1 MGSLAFEQKLQRY
14 ADLTVQVGLNLQPG
28 QRLIVIAHVLDVA
41 PLARQIAA
49 SAYQQG
55 CPLVGVLYLDEQ
67 LNKTRYQHAPRDS
80 FEEYPSWMTAGV
92 LQCLE
97 RGDAYLQIG
106 GLDPELL
113 STADPE
119 LKAIAGRVTAQNYR
133 PIMEKQLGGNLQWS
147 YITPPTPG
155 WATRVF
161 PGVPAEEAVARLWEA
176 VFAVCRLDEP
186 APIAF
191 WHQYLAGLRQRSAYL
206 TAKQYASLHFTAPCT
221 DLRLDLPAGHIWSG
235 AGFETRAGVPFV
247 ANLPTEEVFTIP
259 HKDGA
264 RGTVRATKPL
274 NFRGSLIDEFEF
286 TFEAGKVVDFSA
298 GRGEDAL
305 RNILTIDENMA
316 RLGEVALVPH
326 QSPIS
331 QSGIVFQATLY
342 DENASCHLALG
353 SAPKMSIQ
361 DGGEMSD
368 EEFAAAGG
376 NVSMSHVDFMFGS
389 GEMDVDGLRSD
400 GLAEPVLRGGEWAFV
415 V

>member
-1 MGSLAFEQKLQRY
+1 
-14 ADLTVQVGLNLQPG
+14 
-28 QRLIVIAHVLDVA
+28 
-41 PLARQIAA
+41 
-49 SAYQQG
+49 
-55 CPLVGVLYLDEQ
+55 
-67 LNKTRYQHAPRDS
+67 
-80 FEEYPSWMTAGV
+80 
-92 LQCLE
+92 
-97 RGDAYLQIG
+97 
-106 GLDPELL
+106 
-113 STADPE
+113 
-119 LKAIAGRVTAQNYR
+119 
-133 PIMEKQLGGNLQWS
+133 
-147 YITPPTPG
+147 
-155 WATRVF
+155 
-161 PGVPAEEAVARLWEA
+161 
-176 VFAVCRLDEP
+176 
-186 APIAF
+186 
-191 WHQYLAGLRQRSAYL
+191 
-206 TAKQYASLHFTAPCT
+206 
-221 DLRLDLPAGHIWSG
+221 
-235 AGFETRAGVPFV
+235 
-247 ANLPTEEVFTIP
+247 P

-305 RNILTIDENMA
+305 RNILAIDENMA